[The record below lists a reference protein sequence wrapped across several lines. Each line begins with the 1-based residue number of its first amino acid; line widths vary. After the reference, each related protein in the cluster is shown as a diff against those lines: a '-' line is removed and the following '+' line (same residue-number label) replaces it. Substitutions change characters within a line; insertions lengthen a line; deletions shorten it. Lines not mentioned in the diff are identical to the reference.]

1 MAGVITERHVDATKG
16 AIMGEMFIFLEDGT
30 AEMIT
35 AEGEREQIVIYCDL
49 CNEPIAITTKLGC
62 DDVFLQCIKCH
73 AVTNTNG

>member
-1 MAGVITERHVDATKG
+1 
-16 AIMGEMFIFLEDGT
+16 MGEMFMFLEDGT
-30 AEMIT
+30 AQTIT
-35 AEGEREQIVIYCDL
+35 AEGDREQIVIYCDL

>member
-1 MAGVITERHVDATKG
+1 MGKTEGT
-16 AIMGEMFIFLEDGT
+16 IMGEMFMFLEDGT
-30 AEMIT
+30 AEIIT
-35 AEGEREQIVIYCDL
+35 TEGDREQIVIYCDL